1 MFTKTTFSL
10 VAFTTLISTLQASD
24 TVLDPIVI
32 SATQTEQSLK
42 DITSNVDVITA
53 SQLEEKHITSVIDAL
68 RSLGNIPIAQ
78 SGGIGQQSSFFQR
91 GFSSANTVVMIDGI
105 RYNDPTTTQGQA
117 QLEHLMV
124 NDIERIEVIHGA
136 QSGIWGANAV
146 AGVINIITKK
156 ATKQFQASTILEY
169 GTYATSKLGA
179 NVSQKV
185 GDLSYYV
192 GANQLK
198 SDGISTLTPRGQNPK
213 NYESD
218 GYRNQTVNAKISY
231 DLTSAD
237 TLSGQMNFVDA
248 KSHYDGYDAFTFA
261 PLPNSVANE
270 IHQLNR
276 LGSVGY
282 RHTFTSTDFID
293 ASYGHSTFD
302 KKDPLGFTTA
312 FMGTNKEANLLGR
325 FSYISNGFII
335 VGGNTLESHDT
346 IGDHTLRSKGV
357 FATNTN
363 HLGNLIL
370 TQSLRNDS
378 YDTFKDKTTGKM
390 GAKYLFANDIALSG
404 NYGTAYR
411 TPALAEM
418 YGFGGNTL
426 LQPET
431 TKSFDATL
439 RYRSFTFS
447 YYDNVVTNLI
457 QYVFDPN
464 TFIGSNQQVE
474 GKSHLKGYEARYQ
487 HTFFDTFRVNLAYNR
502 LIAKDKDGKDLARR
516 PHDTASGALGY
527 YPIDKLSLLGTL
539 NYIGTRYDDPARTLQ
554 TGRYVLTGAVINYEA
569 TPKLSLYLRGDNLT
583 DRRYQEVNGY
593 GAYGRTLMV
602 GLNARF

>member
-1 MFTKTTFSL
+1 MFQKITLSF
-10 VAFTTLISTLQASD
+10 VACALFVAYAHAQDTTLE
-24 TVLDPIVI
+24 PIVI
-32 SATQTEQSLK
+32 SATQTQQSPK
-42 DITSNVDVITA
+42 EVTSNVDIITA
-53 SQLEEKHITSVIDAL
+53 LELEEKHFTSVMDAL

-136 QSGIWGANAV
+136 QSGIWGANAA

-185 GDLSYYV
+185 GNLSYYV

-198 SDGISTLTPRGQNPK
+198 SDGVSALTPRGQNPK

-218 GYRNQTVNAKISY
+218 GYLNQTLNAKIAY
-231 DLTSAD
+231 DLTTHD
-237 TLSGQMNFVDA
+237 ILSGQMSLIDA
-248 KSHYDGYDAFTFA
+248 KTHYDGYDPITYA

-282 RHTFTSTDFID
+282 RHSFTGGDFID
-293 ASYGHSTFD
+293 ASYNHSTFD

-312 FMGTNKEANLLGR
+312 FRGTNKEANLLGK
-325 FSYISNGFII
+325 FSYVTNGF
-335 VGGNTLESHDT
+335 VVLGGNTLESHDT
-346 IGDHTLRSKGV
+346 IGDHTLRSKGI

-378 YDTFKDKTTGKM
+378 YETLKGKTTGKI
-390 GAKYLFANDIALSG
+390 GAKYLFTDDMTISS

-411 TPALAEM
+411 VPSLYELYA
-418 YGFGGNTL
+418 GFFGNPN

-431 TKSFDATL
+431 TKSFDTSLTYKYLTL
-439 RYRSFTFS
+439 TYYTNRVNNLIGFNPFTFV
-447 YYDNVVTNLI
+447 NEQT
-457 QYVFDPN
+457 
-464 TFIGSNQQVE
+464 IGT
-474 GKSHLKGYEARYQ
+474 SHLKGYEVRYQ
-487 HTFFDTFRVNLAYNR
+487 QTLFDTFMVNVAYNK
-502 LIAKDKDGKDLARR
+502 LIAKDQNGNDLARR
-516 PHDTASGALGY
+516 PHDTANGSFGY
-527 YPIDKLSLLGTL
+527 YPMDKFSLLGTL
-539 NYIGTRYDDPARTLQ
+539 NYIGTRYDDAARTLQ

-583 DRRYQEVNGY
+583 DRRYQEVDGY
-593 GAYGRTLMV
+593 GAYGRTLLV
-602 GLNARF
+602 GLNAHF

>member
-1 MFTKTTFSL
+1 MFKKTTLSFVACAIIITSL
-10 VAFTTLISTLQASD
+10 EAKD
-24 TVLDPIVI
+24 TVLDPIVV

-42 DITSNVDVITA
+42 EVTSNVDIITA
-53 SQLEEKHITSVIDAL
+53 SELEEKHLTSVIDAL

-78 SGGIGQQSSFFQR
+78 SGGIGQTSSFFQR

-192 GANQLK
+192 GVNQLK

-218 GYRNQTVNAKISY
+218 GYLNQTVNAKMSY
-231 DLTSAD
+231 DLTSSD
-237 TLSGQMNFVDA
+237 TLRGQMNFSDA
-248 KSHYDGYDAFTFA
+248 KTHYDGYDAFTFA

-270 IHQLNR
+270 THQLNR

-312 FMGTNKEANLLGR
+312 FMGTNKEATLLGKL
-325 FSYISNGFII
+325 SYTTNGFVV

-378 YDTFKDKTTGKM
+378 YDTFKGKTTGKV
-390 GAKYLFANDIALSG
+390 GAKYLFANDITLSS

-411 TPALAEM
+411 TPSLYELYAGY
-418 YGFGGNTL
+418 YGNPN

-431 TKSFDATL
+431 TKSFDTSLTYKYFTL
-439 RYRSFTFS
+439 T
-447 YYDNVVTNLI
+447 YYTNSVNNLI
-457 QYVFDPN
+457 SFNPSTYVN
-464 TFIGSNQQVE
+464 EQAI

-487 HTFFDTFRVNLAYNR
+487 HTFFDTVMVNVAYNR
-502 LIAKDKDGKDLARR
+502 LIAKDQKGNDLARR

-539 NYIGTRYDDPARTLQ
+539 NYIGTRYDDAARTLQ

-602 GLNARF
+602 GLNAQF

>member
-1 MFTKTTFSL
+1 MFKKTTLSFVACAIIITSL
-10 VAFTTLISTLQASD
+10 EAKD
-24 TVLDPIVI
+24 TVLDPIVV

-42 DITSNVDVITA
+42 EVTSNVDIITA
-53 SQLEEKHITSVIDAL
+53 SELEEKHLTSVIDAL

-78 SGGIGQQSSFFQR
+78 SGGIGQTSSFFQR

-192 GANQLK
+192 GVNQLK

-218 GYRNQTVNAKISY
+218 GYLNQTVNAKMSY
-231 DLTSAD
+231 DLTSSD
-237 TLSGQMNFVDA
+237 TLRGQMNFSDA
-248 KSHYDGYDAFTFA
+248 KTHYDGYDAFTFA

-270 IHQLNR
+270 THQLNR

-282 RHTFTSTDFID
+282 RHTFTNADFMD
-293 ASYGHSTFD
+293 VSYSRATFD
-302 KKDPLGFTTA
+302 KRDPLGWTQA
-312 FMGTNKEANLLGR
+312 FRGTNKEATLLGK
-325 FSYISNGFII
+325 FSYTTNGFVV

-378 YDTFKDKTTGKM
+378 YDTFKGKTTGKV
-390 GAKYLFANDIALSG
+390 GAKYLFTNDITLSS

-411 TPALAEM
+411 TPSLYELYAGY
-418 YGFGGNTL
+418 YGNPN

-431 TKSFDATL
+431 TKSFDTSLTYKYFTL
-439 RYRSFTFS
+439 T
-447 YYDNVVTNLI
+447 YYTNSVNNLI
-457 QYVFDPN
+457 SFNPSTYVN
-464 TFIGSNQQVE
+464 EQAI

-487 HTFFDTFRVNLAYNR
+487 QTLFDTLMVNVAYNR
-502 LIAKDKDGKDLARR
+502 LIAKDQNGNDLARR
-516 PHDTASGALGY
+516 PHDTVSGSLGY
-527 YPIDKLSLLGTL
+527 YPIDKISLLGTL
-539 NYIGTRYDDPARTLQ
+539 NYIGTRYDDAARTLQ

-583 DRRYQEVNGY
+583 DRRYQEVDGY
-593 GAYGRTLMV
+593 GAYGRTLLV
-602 GLNARF
+602 GLNAKF

>member
-1 MFTKTTFSL
+1 MFKKITLSFVTS
-10 VAFTTLISTLQASD
+10 AIIITTLAANE
-24 TVLDPIVI
+24 TVLNPMVV

-42 DITSNVDVITA
+42 EVTSNVDSITA
-53 SQLEEKHITSVIDAL
+53 SELEEKHFTSVIDAL

-78 SGGIGQQSSFFQR
+78 SGGIGQTSSFFQR
-91 GFSSANTVVMIDGI
+91 GFSSANTVVMMDGI

-185 GDLSYYV
+185 GNLSYYV

-198 SDGISTLTPRGQNPK
+198 SDGVSTLTPRGQNPK

-218 GYRNQTVNAKISY
+218 GYLNQTVNAKVAY
-231 DLTSAD
+231 DLTAHD
-237 TLSGQMNFVDA
+237 TLRGQMNFIDA
-248 KSHYDGYDAFTFA
+248 KTHYDGYDPNTFA

-282 RHTFTSTDFID
+282 RHTFTNADFVD
-293 ASYGHSTFD
+293 ASYNHATFD

-312 FMGTNKEANLLGR
+312 FRGTNKEANLLGK
-325 FSYISNGFII
+325 FSYITNGF
-335 VGGNTLESHDT
+335 VVLGGNTLESHDT
-346 IGDHTLRSKGV
+346 IGDHTLRSKGI

-378 YDTFKDKTTGKM
+378 YETFKGKTTGKI
-390 GAKYLFANDIALSG
+390 GAKYLFTNDITLSS

-411 TPALAEM
+411 TPSLSELYAGY
-418 YGFGGNTL
+418 YGNPH

-431 TKSFDATL
+431 TKSFDTSL
-439 RYRSFTFS
+439 RYKYLTLT
-447 YYDNVVTNLI
+447 YYNNRVNNLI
-457 QYVFDPN
+457 SFNPSTYVN
-464 TFIGSNQQVE
+464 EQAIGQ
-474 GKSHLKGYEARYQ
+474 SHLKGYEVRYQ
-487 HTFFDTFRVNLAYNR
+487 QTLFDTLMVNVAYNK
-502 LIAKDKDGKDLARR
+502 LIAKDQNGNDLARR
-516 PHDTASGALGY
+516 PHDTASGSLGY
-527 YPIDKLSLLGTL
+527 YPMDKFSLLGTL
-539 NYIGTRYDDPARTLQ
+539 NYIGTRYDDAARTLQ

-593 GAYGRTLMV
+593 GAYGRTLLV
-602 GLNARF
+602 GLNAKF